1 MKRISDAWRRQ
12 AINDRDVDRLNDGL
26 EEQQPVET
34 LSAAVERLLNWITLI
49 AVLAG
54 LAGAVVLCKL
64 LMRAAVVS
72 QEGGYIGP

>member
-1 MKRISDAWRRQ
+1 MKHISDAWRRQ
-12 AINDRDVDRLNDGL
+12 AIYDRDVDRLNDGL
-26 EEQQPVET
+26 EEQPVET
-34 LSAAVERLLNWITLI
+34 LPAAVERLLNWITLI